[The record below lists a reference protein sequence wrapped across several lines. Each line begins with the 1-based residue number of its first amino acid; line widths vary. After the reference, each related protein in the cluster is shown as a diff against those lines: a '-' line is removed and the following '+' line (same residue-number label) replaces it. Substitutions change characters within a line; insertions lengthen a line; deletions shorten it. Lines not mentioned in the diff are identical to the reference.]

1 MNMVVDKLIKGIIEK
16 KNPSCVGIDPD
27 FDKIP
32 NCYKDKS
39 LSKPQVIYNWACDVI
54 DAVKDKVAVVKP
66 QIAFYEMYGSEGLK
80 VFEEIIKYAHDNDLI
95 VVDDAKRNDIGNT
108 AKAYAYAHLDKNGPI
123 NADFLTVSPF
133 LGTDSLEP
141 FIDMVMNNGKGIFIL
156 VKTSNPSSNQ
166 ISEAINKNT
175 SIMNFL
181 ANYVNEE
188 GKNIIG
194 KYGYSP
200 IGAVVGAT
208 FPNEAK
214 ELRSIMHNNIFL
226 VPGYGTQGGSAKD
239 IINCFNEDGLGAIV
253 SSSRGI
259 LYSYMNINKDCT
271 KEEYK
276 EIVRKSA
283 DNMRDDIYTELKRKH
298 EIVY

>member
-1 MNMVVDKLIKGIIEK
+1 MVVDKLIKGIIEK

-54 DAVKDKVAVVKP
+54 AAVKDKVAVVKP

>member
-1 MNMVVDKLIKGIIEK
+1 MVVDKLIKGIIEK

-32 NCYKDKS
+32 NCYKEEG
-39 LSKPQVIYNWACDVI
+39 LSKTEIIYNWAIDVI
-54 DAVKDKVAVVKP
+54 DSVKDIVAVVKP
-66 QIAFYEMYGSEGLK
+66 QIAFYEIYGSEGLK
-80 VFEEIIKYAHDNDLI
+80 VFEKIIKYAHDNNLS

-133 LGTDSLEP
+133 LGTDSLKP

-156 VKTSNPSSNQ
+156 IKTSNPSSNQ
-166 ISEAINKNT
+166 ISEAIHKNI

-283 DNMRDDIYTELKRKH
+283 VNMRDDIYTELKRKH
-298 EIVY
+298 EIMY

>member
-1 MNMVVDKLIKGIIEK
+1 MVVDKLIKGIIEK

-54 DAVKDKVAVVKP
+54 DAVKDNVAVVKP

-166 ISEAINKNT
+166 ISEAINNNT

-188 GKNIIG
+188 GHNIVG
-194 KYGYSP
+194 KYGYST

-208 FPNEAK
+208 FPTEAK
-214 ELRSIMHNNIFL
+214 ELRKIMHNNIFL

-259 LYSYMNINKDCT
+259 LYSYMNINKACT

-283 DNMRDDIYTELKRKH
+283 VNMRDDIYTELKRKH
-298 EIVY
+298 EIMY

>member
-1 MNMVVDKLIKGIIEK
+1 MVVDKLIEGIIKK

-27 FDKIP
+27 YDKIP
-32 NCYKDKS
+32 NCYKEEG
-39 LSKPQVIYNWACDVI
+39 LSKPQVIYNWARDVI
-54 DAVKDKVAVVKP
+54 DSVKDIVAVVKP

-80 VFEEIIKYAHDNDLI
+80 VFEYIIKYAHDNNLI

-108 AKAYAYAHLDKNGPI
+108 AKAYAYAHLDNDGPI

-141 FIDMVMNNGKGIFIL
+141 FIDTVKNNVKGIFIL
-156 VKTSNPSSNQ
+156 VKTSNRSSNQ
-166 ISEAINKNT
+166 ISEAINNNI

-181 ANYVNEE
+181 ADYVNKE
-188 GKNIIG
+188 GNNIVG

-208 FPNEAK
+208 FPTEAK
-214 ELRSIMHNNIFL
+214 ELRKIMHNNIFL
-226 VPGYGTQGGSAKD
+226 VPGYGAQGGSAKD

-259 LYSYMNINKDCT
+259 LYSYMNLNKDCN

-276 EIVRKSA
+276 IIVKNSA
-283 DNMRDDIYTELKRKH
+283 ISMKDDIYSELKTNCK
-298 EIVY
+298 EMNY

>member
-1 MNMVVDKLIKGIIEK
+1 MVIDKLIEGIMKK

-27 FDKIP
+27 YDKIP
-32 NCYKDKS
+32 NCYKDIK
-39 LSKPQVIYNWACDVI
+39 LSKSQVIYDWACDVI
-54 DAVKDKVAVVKP
+54 DAVKDIVAVVKP

-80 VFEEIIKYAHDNDLI
+80 IFEDIIKYAHDNDLI

-108 AKAYAYAHLDKNGPI
+108 AKAYAYAHLDNNGTI

-141 FIDMVMNNGKGIFIL
+141 FIDTVKNNGKAIFVL

-166 ISEAINKNT
+166 ISEAVNNNT

-181 ANYVNEE
+181 ANYVNKE
-188 GKNIIG
+188 GDSIIG

-208 FPNEAK
+208 FPTEAK
-214 ELRSIMHNNIFL
+214 ELRRIMHNNIFL
-226 VPGYGTQGGSAKD
+226 VPGYGAQGGSAKD
-239 IINCFNEDGLGAIV
+239 IINCFNEDGLGAII

-259 LYSYMNINKDCT
+259 LYSYMNLNKDCN

-276 EIVRKSA
+276 KIVRNSA
-283 DNMRDDIYTELKRKH
+283 INMRDDIYGELKSKH
-298 EIVY
+298 CEMLY

>member
-1 MNMVVDKLIKGIIEK
+1 MVVDKLIKGIIEK

>member
-1 MNMVVDKLIKGIIEK
+1 MVVDKLIKGIIEK

-175 SIMNFL
+175 LIMNFL

-276 EIVRKSA
+276 EIVRKSTV
-283 DNMRDDIYTELKRKH
+283 NMRDDIYTELKRKH

>member
-1 MNMVVDKLIKGIIEK
+1 MVVDKLIKGIIEK

-66 QIAFYEMYGSEGLK
+66 QIAFYEMFGSEGLK
-80 VFEEIIKYAHDNDLI
+80 VFEEIIKYAHNNDLI

-283 DNMRDDIYTELKRKH
+283 INMRDDIYTELKRKH